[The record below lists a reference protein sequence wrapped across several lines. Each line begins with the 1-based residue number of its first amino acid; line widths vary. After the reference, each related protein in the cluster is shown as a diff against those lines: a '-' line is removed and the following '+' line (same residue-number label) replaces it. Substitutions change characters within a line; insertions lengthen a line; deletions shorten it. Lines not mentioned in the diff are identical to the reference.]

1 MEAYGVDVVLQANGC
16 VTLGEKKYRYM
27 EGYEKHGGR
36 IECTTERNQDPDPGK
51 IQEHCDLSFVLIHI
65 VRSLRLDKGA
75 ELSQQYHQSIDA
87 K

>member
-16 VTLGEKKYRYM
+16 VTLKKYM

-51 IQEHCDLSFVLIHI
+51 IQEHWDLSFVLIHV

-75 ELSQQYHQSIDA
+75 ELS
-87 K
+87 

>member
-1 MEAYGVDVVLQANGC
+1 
-16 VTLGEKKYRYM
+16 M

-36 IECTTERNQDPDPGK
+36 IECTTERNQDPDPDK

-75 ELSQQYHQSIDA
+75 ELS
-87 K
+87 